1 MAAPAA
7 KEGSPTAAANSAADT
22 VPLRCGSR
30 LRSTV
35 ASRPR
40 SADAAAAA
48 AAADDAAAVAAAVA
62 TARGEGEG
70 EGEGAGRAALPDW
83 RLLEGE
89 AAAPGVHRTASG
101 LALAPPDIELA
112 LPDRLCA
119 ARAAAAYEP
128 GRAQQRRRASAFST
142 AARRRDES
150 VDPCH
155 PGRAPRSTG
164 EGGSS
169 GGVGAGADWGS
180 GEEGTAGEAVPSCRC
195 MAA

>member
-1 MAAPAA
+1 MAAPA

-30 LRSTV
+30 LRSTA

-40 SADAAAAA
+40 SAAAAAA
-48 AAADDAAAVAAAVA
+48 AAADDDDAAAVVAVVA
-62 TARGEGEG
+62 SARGEGEG
-70 EGEGAGRAALPDW
+70 EGVGRAALPGW

-89 AAAPGVHRTASG
+89 AAAAGAHRTASG
-101 LALAPPDIELA
+101 LELAPPDIELA
-112 LPDRLCA
+112 PPDRLCA

-128 GRAQQRRRASAFST
+128 GRAQQRRRASAPS
-142 AARRRDES
+142 AEARRRDES

-180 GEEGTAGEAVPSCRC
+180 GEEGPAGEAVPSCRC

>member
-1 MAAPAA
+1 MAAPSA

-30 LRSTV
+30 LRSTA

-40 SADAAAAA
+40 SAAAAA
-48 AAADDAAAVAAAVA
+48 AAADGDGDAAAAAAAVA
-62 TARGEGEG
+62 TARGEAEG
-70 EGEGAGRAALPDW
+70 EGVGRAALPGW

-89 AAAPGVHRTASG
+89 AAAAGAHRTASG
-101 LALAPPDIELA
+101 LELAP
-112 LPDRLCA
+112 PDRLCA
-119 ARAAAAYEP
+119 ARAAAAYKP
-128 GRAQQRRRASAFST
+128 GRAQQRRRASAPST
-142 AARRRDES
+142 AARRWDES
-150 VDPCH
+150 VDPSH